1 MAESVSDPGVLI
13 SSLLETAGRALDK
26 VRIYTDALQMT
37 AYANQPQVFARSLTD
52 YSVVE
57 TPPLPDIPPMP
68 TTGELGVDF
77 AATLD
82 TVESFVDGLQN
93 SWLMTYFP
101 AALPSG
107 LDPLLA
113 SIIDGVLVDA
123 TTQEIMWE
131 RAKAQTLRDAARFE
145 DTVVTAWASRGFSM
159 PGGVVNNQIQMKQ
172 QDSHFT
178 AADIAAQQAIKA
190 LEIQV
195 EAVKFA
201 ADVGVKLKLGLLSGI
216 SSLVTAYTRLPSAAA
231 EYASAVAEAKRASYA
246 AITEYYRTVLG
257 SAEIK
262 LKVSMANAENDL
274 KYAGIAGSFIG
285 HIISQQVEVGKA
297 SVDSY
302 ARTAAAAYN
311 GFNAV
316 ASVSSTVAS
325 SGA

>member
-1 MAESVSDPGVLI
+1 MAESVSDPGQLI
-13 SSLLETAGRALDK
+13 SSLLETADRALNK
-26 VRIYTDALQMT
+26 VEE
-37 AYANQPQVFARSLTD
+37 YARNLPLAATTTQYGTYHRPLTQ
-52 YSVVE
+52 YGVVDVP
-57 TPPLPDIPPMP
+57 TMPPLPPMP

-82 TVESFVDGLQN
+82 TVESFVNGLQN

-101 AALPSG
+101 ASLPSG

-190 LEIQV
+190 LDIQV

-216 SSLVTAYTRLPSAAA
+216 SNLVTAYTRLPSAAA

-257 SAEIK
+257 AAEIT
-262 LKVSMANAENDL
+262 LKADMANADNDL
-274 KYAGIAGSFIG
+274 KYIQAAGTFIANIVT
-285 HIISQQVEVGKA
+285 SQ
-297 SVDSY
+297 VDAAKSAADAY

>member
-1 MAESVSDPGVLI
+1 MAEAISDPGQLI
-13 SSLLETAGRALDK
+13 SSLLETARTALAK
-26 VRIYTDALQMT
+26 VDTHASTLRTAALT
-37 AYANQPQVFARSLTD
+37 GQPEVFARSLTR
-52 YSVVE
+52 YGTVVE
-57 TPPLPDIPPMP
+57 PPLPDIPPMP

-82 TVESFVDGLQN
+82 TVESFVNGLQN

-107 LDPLLA
+107 LDPLLTN
-113 SIIDGVLVDA
+113 IINGVLVDA
-123 TTQEIMWE
+123 ATQEIMWE

-190 LEIQV
+190 LDIQV

-257 SAEIK
+257 AAEIK
-262 LKVSMANAENDL
+262 LKVSVANAENDL
-274 KYAGIAGSFIG
+274 KYAGVAGAFIG
-285 HIISQQVEVGKA
+285 DATRIFSQAAQA
-297 SVDSY
+297 QLDAY

>member
-1 MAESVSDPGVLI
+1 MAVSDPGELI
-13 SSLLETAGRALDK
+13 SSLLETAASALGRVDVVATALP
-26 VRIYTDALQMT
+26 
-37 AYANQPQVFARSLTD
+37 AYAFANQPGVFARPLTQ
-52 YSVVE
+52 YGVVD
-57 TPPLPDIPPMP
+57 TPTLPDIPPMP

-82 TVESFVDGLQN
+82 TVESFVNGLQN

-101 AALPSG
+101 ASLPSG

-190 LEIQV
+190 LDIQV

-216 SSLVTAYTRLPSAAA
+216 SNLVTAYTRLPSAAA

-257 SAEIK
+257 SAEIT
-262 LKVSMANAENDL
+262 LKANMANAENDL

-285 HIISQQVEVGKA
+285 NIVGAQVDAAKA
-297 SVDSY
+297 SVDAY

-316 ASVSSTVAS
+316 ASVTSTTAS